1 MRIRI
6 DFKGCVQ
13 HVSYVDSMNAALV
26 AGLTEAGLTSE
37 QVVGEQA
44 YPWTFGMEAFSAPG
58 RKRRV
63 RSVVVSSPHPA
74 FAEVL
79 PRLDAAKVKVR
90 SCNGDV
96 IDGAEARILPCDDL
110 APGADEI
117 MIGFISPFI
126 LPAAKE
132 GKSKTRFHEELPV
145 EEAPAALKA
154 GLDRRAGRELALEIV
169 IDPLTARTDGRKKHL
184 IHIRRFPNGR
194 SMILPGFAAPMT
206 LRGAP
211 EDVRFAYLAGFGAKT
226 RAGNGCPALMS

>member
-1 MRIRI
+1 MRIRL
-6 DFKGCVQ
+6 DFRMRPQLVQ
-13 HVSYVDSMNAALV
+13 YTDSLNAALV
-26 AGLTEAGLTSE
+26 AMFTEAGLTSE

-44 YPWTFGMEAFSAPG
+44 FPWTFGMEAFSAPG

-63 RSVVVSSPHPA
+63 NSVVISSPHPA
-74 FAEVL
+74 FREAL
-79 PRLDAAKVKVR
+79 PRLEAAKARVR

-96 IDGAEARILPCDDL
+96 IDGAEARIQPCDDL
-110 APGADEI
+110 APGANEI

-132 GKSKTRFHEELPV
+132 GKAKTRFHEELPV
-145 EEAPAALKA
+145 AEAPAALKA
-154 GLDRRAGRELALEIV
+154 GLNRRAGRELDLEIV
-169 IDPLTARTDGRKKHL
+169 IDPLTARTDGRRKHL

-194 SMILPGFAAPMT
+194 SMILPGFAAPLT
-206 LRGAP
+206 LRGDP